1 MGDAFCGQ
9 HPLLALFENQ
19 FSAGE
24 LFVNIWIN
32 VEQFERLTA
41 AEGGGIARGAADGD
55 SVGIE

>member
-1 MGDAFCGQ
+1 MRDAFGGQ
-9 HPLLALFENQ
+9 HPLLPLFENQ

-32 VEQFERLTA
+32 VEQFERLNA
-41 AEGGGIARGAADGD
+41 AEGGSIARGATDGD

>member
-1 MGDAFCGQ
+1 MRDAFCGQ
-9 HPLLALFENQ
+9 HPLLAFFENQ

-41 AEGGGIARGAADGD
+41 AEGGGITRGAEDGD